1 MIIGI
6 NYVEEK
12 NMSVNLQLNYDQ
24 IKNLI
29 DQLNMKE
36 KERLAE
42 YLDNQT
48 LKRRFIKFLESKEDI
63 PVTPDDIAMEVEKV
77 RQERYR

>member
-1 MIIGI
+1 
-6 NYVEEK
+6 
-12 NMSVNLQLNYDQ
+12 
-24 IKNLI
+24 
-29 DQLNMKE
+29 MKE